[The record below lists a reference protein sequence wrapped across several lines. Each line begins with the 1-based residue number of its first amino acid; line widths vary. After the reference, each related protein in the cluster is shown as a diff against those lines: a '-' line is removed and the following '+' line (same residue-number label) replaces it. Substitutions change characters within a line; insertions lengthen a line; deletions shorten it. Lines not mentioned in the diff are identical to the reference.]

1 MEQSIAFLGVFFGL
15 SIVSSVLVLLGVWL
29 GREWLL
35 IRLKDSIKHEYDKKL
50 EEYKYE
56 VEKRKKAEM
65 VARLLAHWL
74 SLPEQQE
81 ELNRLTFEC
90 FLWLPDDIAQDLSS
104 LLAHERE
111 NEVCVRSVLNKIRK
125 HLSSESPSTSFN
137 KLENYQIIVFSQ
149 ETKRKYAERVIDS
162 IKPNE

>member
-1 MEQSIAFLGVFFGL
+1 MIDWGLVWAHIEPYFTGAAILSGVFFWIKL
-15 SIVSSVLVLLGVWL
+15 IVT
-29 GREWLL
+29 E
-35 IRLKDSIKHEYDKKL
+35 ILKLKYAKKL

-111 NEVCVRSVLNKIRK
+111 NEVSVRSVLNKIRR
-125 HLSSESPSTSFN
+125 HLNSKNPSTSFN
-137 KLENYQIIVFSQ
+137 KLEDYQIIAFSQ
-149 ETKRKYAERVIDS
+149 ETKRKYAERVTNS
-162 IKPNE
+162 LK

>member
-104 LLAHERE
+104 LWHMKEKVKFA
-111 NEVCVRSVLNKIRK
+111 
-125 HLSSESPSTSFN
+125 
-137 KLENYQIIVFSQ
+137 
-149 ETKRKYAERVIDS
+149 
-162 IKPNE
+162 

>member
-1 MEQSIAFLGVFFGL
+1 MIDWGLIWVHIEPYLTGAAILSGVFYWIKL
-15 SIVSSVLVLLGVWL
+15 LVAEIVK
-29 GREWLL
+29 
-35 IRLKDSIKHEYDKKL
+35 LKYAKKL

-56 VEKRKKAEM
+56 VEKRKKVEM

-111 NEVCVRSVLNKIRK
+111 NEVSVRSVLNKIRR
-125 HLSSESPSTSFN
+125 HLNSKNPSTSFN
-137 KLENYQIIVFSQ
+137 KLEDYQIIAFSQ
-149 ETKRKYAERVIDS
+149 ETKKKYAERVTNS
-162 IKPNE
+162 LK